1 MEKERAQAMWLPAAF
16 LSAIFGAM
24 ATLVIKQ
31 FVTETDSTLATAL
44 RTCVVLAV
52 SWLMT
57 WRAGSAGTMG
67 SLPLWSVVFI
77 ILSGISTALS
87 WLCYY
92 RALTGG
98 EADKVMAIE
107 KASILMTLI
116 LAITI
121 FGERSH
127 LPVKLVGMGIMAGGL
142 YLLASQ
148 NRAGAPAQKGE
159 SRGEKKDPWLA
170 FAFMAA
176 VFSSLNTVFSK
187 LGVSVMDSNL
197 ATAVNT
203 TVMMPVVWAVAC
215 WKMRPAA
222 GQNAFAD
229 PGRNRKLTEVSRRE
243 FGWITV
249 SGLATGACWLC
260 YYYAVK
266 YGPVSVVLPVNKLS
280 VPIAVIYSYVALGER
295 MKRQEMAGVTG
306 IVFGMLTVAV
316 LS

>member
-1 MEKERAQAMWLPAAF
+1 MVRP
-16 LSAIFGAM
+16 
-24 ATLVIKQ
+24 LVVPVITWGG
-31 FVTETDSTLATAL
+31 VLLA
-44 RTCVVLAV
+44 
-52 SWLMT
+52 
-57 WRAGSAGTMG
+57 
-67 SLPLWSVVFI
+67 
-77 ILSGISTALS
+77 
-87 WLCYY
+87 
-92 RALTGG
+92 
-98 EADKVMAIE
+98 
-107 KASILMTLI
+107 
-116 LAITI
+116 
-121 FGERSH
+121 
-127 LPVKLVGMGIMAGGL
+127 AGGL
-142 YLLASQ
+142 SHCR
-148 NRAGAPAQKGE
+148 RAGAPAQKGE